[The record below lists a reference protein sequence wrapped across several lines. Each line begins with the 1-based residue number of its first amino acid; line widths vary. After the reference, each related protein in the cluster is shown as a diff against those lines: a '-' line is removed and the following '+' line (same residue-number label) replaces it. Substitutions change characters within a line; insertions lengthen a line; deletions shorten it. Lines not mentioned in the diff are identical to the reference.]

1 MTLQMDSMSAMFDFT
16 VFDFTVG
23 APKSSWSRSSPEKTL
38 MTKFRIEI
46 LTRAVQD
53 VFHNNTLVHLS
64 QRGEIVY
71 YLVCHHMNV
80 TYDPF

>member
-1 MTLQMDSMSAMFDFT
+1 
-16 VFDFTVG
+16 
-23 APKSSWSRSSPEKTL
+23 